1 MQTLEL
7 SSSKTFGSYSS
18 GEQYKSWVKI
28 DNIAYLVKVNTHN
41 RESSKEVSV
50 YRLAKVFRIPCVE
63 YKEITVKLSGV
74 DRKACICRSYL
85 GENENDISVW
95 KALGNRLQVKKNESA
110 KDLFNRVV
118 ECLSAKLKIEK
129 LSLEN
134 YIKIIMAFDYIICNT
149 DRHLNNI
156 SFIGNNGVYRLAPIY
171 DNGKSFLSTDAVLT
185 DSDLTARSNKYKSKP
200 FSSNPKSNLIDI
212 EFSKYLVKQW
222 LNNAG
227 NLDNVLTNKGHLKIV
242 KYRINKLLSL

>member
-7 SSSKTFGSYSS
+7 SSSKTFGSYSC
-18 GEQYKSWVKI
+18 GEQYKCWV
-28 DNIAYLVKVNTHN
+28 NINNVAYLVKANTHC
-41 RESSKEVSV
+41 REAFKEISA
-50 YRLAKVFRIPCVE
+50 YRLAKAFRISCVE
-63 YKEITVKLSGV
+63 YKEIAVKLSGI

-85 GENENDISVW
+85 GENENDISAW

-110 KDLFNRVV
+110 RDLFSRVV
-118 ECLSAKLKIEK
+118 KSLSAKLKIDK
-129 LSLEN
+129 LSLDS
-134 YIKIIMAFDYIICNT
+134 YIKTILTFDYIICNT

-156 SFIGNNGVYRLAPIY
+156 SFIENNGVYRFAPIY

-185 DSDLTARSNKYKSKP
+185 DSDLIARSNKYKSKP

-242 KYRINKLLSL
+242 KYRINKLLGL

>member
-7 SSSKTFGSYSS
+7 SSSKAFGSYSA
-18 GEQYKSWVKI
+18 GEQIKCWVKI
-28 DNIAYLVKVNTHN
+28 DNIAYLAKVNTHN
-41 RESSKEVSV
+41 REASKEVSA
-50 YRLAKVFRIPCVE
+50 YRLAKAFRIPCVE
-63 YKEITVKLSGV
+63 YKELDVKLRSI

-85 GENENDISVW
+85 GNCDSDISIW
-95 KALGNRLQVKKNESA
+95 KALGGRFQVKKNESA
-110 KDLFNRVV
+110 RDLFNRVV
-118 ECLSAKLKIEK
+118 ESLSVKLKIDR

-134 YIKIIMAFDYIICNT
+134 YIKTIITFDYIICNT

-156 SFIGNNGVYRLAPIY
+156 SFIENNGVYRFAPIY
-171 DNGKSFLSTDAVLT
+171 DNGKSFLGTDSTLT
-185 DSDLTARSNKYKSKP
+185 DCELINKSNKYKSKP

-212 EFSKYLVKQW
+212 EFSKNLVKQW

-242 KYRINKLLSL
+242 KYRIDKLLSL

>member
-41 RESSKEVSV
+41 RESSKEVSA

-63 YKEITVKLSGV
+63 YKELDIKLKGV

-85 GENENDISVW
+85 SNGDSDISIW
-95 KALGNRLQVKKNESA
+95 KVLGGRFQTKKNESA

-118 ECLSAKLKIEK
+118 ECLSANLKIDK
-129 LSLEN
+129 LSLAN
-134 YIKIIMAFDYIICNT
+134 YIKTIMTFDYIICNT

-156 SFIGNNGVYRLAPIY
+156 SFIENNGVYRFAPIY

-200 FSSNPKSNLIDI
+200 FSSNPKSNLIDV

-242 KYRINKLLSL
+242 KYRINKLLGL

>member
-18 GEQYKSWVKI
+18 GEQYKEWI
-28 DNIAYLVKVNTHN
+28 DVNGAKYLVKVNTHY
-41 RESSKEVSV
+41 REASKEISA
-50 YRLAKVFRIPCVE
+50 YRLAKAFGLDCVE
-63 YKEITVKLSGV
+63 YKDVNIKFKGL
-74 DRKACICRSYL
+74 DRNACICRSYL

-134 YIKIIMAFDYIICNT
+134 YIKSILTFDYIICNT

-156 SFIGNNGVYRLAPIY
+156 SFIENNGVYRFAPIY
-171 DNGKSFLSTDAVLT
+171 DNGKSFLSTDAILT
-185 DSDLTARSNKYKSKP
+185 DSDLIARSNKYKSKP
-200 FSSNPKSNLIDI
+200 FSSNPKSNLVDI

>member
-7 SSSKTFGSYSS
+7 NTSKAFGSYSA
-18 GEQYKSWVKI
+18 GEQYKCWV
-28 DNIAYLVKVNTHN
+28 NINNTAYLVKVNTHS
-41 RESSKEVSV
+41 REASKEVSA
-50 YRLAKVFRIPCVE
+50 YRLAKSFGIPCVE
-63 YKEITVKLSGV
+63 YKEIAVKLSGV

-95 KALGNRLQVKKNESA
+95 KALGNRFQVKKNESA
-110 KDLFNRVV
+110 RDLFNRVV
-118 ECLSAKLKIEK
+118 ECLSAKLRIDKI
-129 LSLEN
+129 SLEN
-134 YIKIIMAFDYIICNT
+134 YIKIILTFDYIICNT

-156 SFIGNNGVYRLAPIY
+156 SFIENNGVYRFAPIY
-171 DNGKSFLSTDAVLT
+171 DNGKSFLSTDAILT
-185 DSDLTARSNKYKSKP
+185 DSDLIARSNKYKSKP
-200 FSSNPKSNLIDI
+200 FSSNPKSNLVDI

>member
-7 SSSKTFGSYSS
+7 NTSNIFGSYSS
-18 GEQYKSWVKI
+18 GEQYKGWVSL
-28 DNIAYLVKVNTHN
+28 NGARYLVKVNTHC
-41 RESSKEVSV
+41 RESLKEVSA
-50 YRLAKVFRIPCVE
+50 YRLAKAFGIPCVE
-63 YKEITVKLSGV
+63 YKDINIKFKGS
-74 DRKACICRSYL
+74 DRNACICKSYL
-85 GENENDISVW
+85 RENENDISVW
-95 KALGNRLQVKKNESA
+95 KALGNRFSIKKGESA
-110 KDLFNRVV
+110 SSLFDRVTNDVSYRLRLDKDN
-118 ECLSAKLKIEK
+118 LSRYLKNI
-129 LSLEN
+129 LT
-134 YIKIIMAFDYIICNT
+134 FDYIICNT

-156 SFIGNNGVYRLAPIY
+156 SFIENNGVYRFAPIY

-185 DSDLTARSNKYKSKP
+185 DSDLIARSNKYKSKP

-212 EFSKYLVKQW
+212 EFSKNLVKQW